1 MRFETARPRALRLE
15 LNSSTE
21 GACIRQVGRLA
32 CQSQS
37 FMMPGINN
45 KFNYSLVIILM
56 RVTYTRMLIR
66 EGGGE
71 YLDIYVYEY
80 IMRTCYVMQCVKFF
94 RGEKNVTK
102 VYGSMVSALRGGGGV
117 SNSQEKSIT

>member
-15 LNSSTE
+15 LNSSME
-21 GACIRQVGRLA
+21 GACIRQVGRLV

-37 FMMPGINN
+37 FMMSGINN

-71 YLDIYVYEY
+71 YLDMYVYEY
-80 IMRTCYVMQCVKFF
+80 IMRTCNIMQCVKF

-102 VYGSMVSALRGGGGV
+102 VYGSMVSALRGSGWV
-117 SNSQEKSIT
+117 SISQEKSIT